1 MGYAQRRAYFPRRY
15 ETRLYDRIRGYVPRY
30 FAKIQEKEGKNMK
43 TTRTLVRVAIIAALY
58 AGLTLVLAP
67 ISYAAIQVRVSEA
80 LTILPLFCWEAVP
93 GLAIGCF
100 LANIPMGIW
109 DMLIGTL
116 ATLLAAI
123 CTRLVKKIWFGVI
136 PPVIFNAFLV
146 PIIFLTIP
154 GMDSPYMLNVLT
166 VGLGELIAVTG
177 AGIPLYFA
185 LKRTQ
190 TRFPALFENVN
201 DKKR

>member
-1 MGYAQRRAYFPRRY
+1 
-15 ETRLYDRIRGYVPRY
+15 
-30 FAKIQEKEGKNMK
+30 MK
-43 TTRTLVRVAIIAALY
+43 TTKSIVRVSVIAALY

-67 ISYAAIQVRVSEA
+67 ISYGAIQVRVSEA

-100 LANIPMGIW
+100 LANIPMGPW

-123 CTRLVKKIWFGVI
+123 STRLVKKIWFGVI
-136 PPVIFNAFLV
+136 LPVIFNAFLV

-154 GMDSPYMLNVLT
+154 DITTAYIINVLT
-166 VGLGELIAVTG
+166 VGLGELIAVLG
-177 AGIPLYFA
+177 AGIPLYFG
-185 LKRTQ
+185 LKKTQ
-190 TRFPALFENVN
+190 KHFPALFGTNNKNE
-201 DKKR
+201 R